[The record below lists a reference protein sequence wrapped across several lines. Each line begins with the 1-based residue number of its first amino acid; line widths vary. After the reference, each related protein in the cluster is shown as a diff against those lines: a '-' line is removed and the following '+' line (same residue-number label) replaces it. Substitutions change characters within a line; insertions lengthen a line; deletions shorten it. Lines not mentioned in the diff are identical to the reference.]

1 MMKSL
6 LLAAAG
12 TIVCTLPAFAQAG
25 KTPSL
30 TIDITTY
37 TCKELM
43 AGNDDDREAGIS
55 YVHGYMAGKNGIDMI
70 NVGATGAHTD
80 RFREVCLS
88 NPTITVID
96 AYTKSIK

>member
-1 MMKSL
+1 MMKPF
-6 LLAAAG
+6 LLAAAA
-12 TIVCTLPAFAQAG
+12 IVFCASPGFAQEG
-25 KTPSL
+25 TRTSL

-43 AGNDDDREAGIS
+43 AGDDDDREAGIA
-55 YVHGYMAGKNGIDMI
+55 YVHGYMAGKNDIDMI
-70 NVGATGAHTD
+70 NTGEKGAHTD

-96 AYTKSIK
+96 AYKKSFQ